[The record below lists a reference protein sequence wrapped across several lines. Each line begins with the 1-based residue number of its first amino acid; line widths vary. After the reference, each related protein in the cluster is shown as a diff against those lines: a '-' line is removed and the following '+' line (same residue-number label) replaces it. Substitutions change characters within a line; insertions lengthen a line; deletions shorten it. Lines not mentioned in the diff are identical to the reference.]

1 MLGFEDEGISQ
12 ANASAL
18 EVIEFWKEK
27 YTKLQSS
34 EARGK
39 GACVSISRSAP
50 CVLDLKATFLSVN
63 ELPNW
68 KLT

>member
-12 ANASAL
+12 PNASAL

-34 EARGK
+34 EAKGK
-39 GACVSISRSAP
+39 GACASISRSAR
-50 CVLDLKATFLSVN
+50 CGLDPKGEFSIIPFSSVN
-63 ELPNW
+63 
-68 KLT
+68 LTG